1 MAKGK
6 KKEELTI
13 EEKLEQALVP
23 REEWPYE
30 VPENWCWVRLGSIS
44 KIISKGT
51 TPKGGR
57 EAYAPEGVN
66 FLRIENINDD
76 GYISHEHMVMVKE
89 DVHLGVLKRSIL
101 HKNDILISIAGTLG
115 KTAIVREV
123 DLPMNTNQ
131 AVSFVRLSDDRINE
145 KYIRYSIDNPIIQ
158 RLLLSKTKVTSIPNL
173 TLEIISDCYV
183 PFAPLAEQQRIVDR
197 IESLFSKLDEAKEK
211 AQEALDSFEERKAA
225 ILHKAFS
232 GELTKKWR
240 EENGVSI
247 DTWEKKK
254 ICDFAD
260 VKGGKRIPKGKSL
273 INENTGHP
281 YLKAGNL
288 KKGTVID
295 DGIMF
300 VPDDVLPQIK
310 NYTVNE
316 GDVYITN
323 VGACIG
329 DCGVIPPKYDGANLT
344 ENAVKI
350 TNLKKC
356 INLYLSY
363 YIASNNVQHEIKTK
377 IASATLGKL
386 SIANVKSITV
396 SLPSINEQKEIID
409 KMESLLEK
417 SDEACNYLNKVI
429 CYLEV
434 IKKSILAKAFRGELG
449 TNNMEEESLELLK
462 TIL

>member
-30 VPENWCWVRLGSIS
+30 VPKNWCWVRGFSVLNDMES
-44 KIISKGT
+44 KK
-51 TPKGGR
+51 
-57 EAYAPEGVN
+57 PEGET
-66 FLRIENINDD
+66 FA
-76 GYISHEHMVMVKE
+76 YI
-89 DVHLGVLKRSIL
+89 
-101 HKNDILISIAGTLG
+101 DI
-115 KTAIVREV
+115 
-123 DLPMNTNQ
+123 D
-131 AVSFVRLSDDRINE
+131 
-145 KYIRYSIDNPIIQ
+145 SIDNKRQI
-158 RLLLSKTKVTSIPNL
+158 VTSPKVIEVNKAPSRASRKL
-173 TLEIISDCYV
+173 HTGDTLFSLVRPYLMNIAYIDESLSDCIASTGFYV
-183 PFAPLAEQQRIVDR
+183 CSPNGINSKFWFYLMKSSYVVDGLNFYMKGDNSPSIRKDDIENFYYPLPPLAEQQRIVER

-240 EENGVSI
+240 EENGVGI
-247 DTWEKKK
+247 DSWDKKK

-288 KKGTVID
+288 KNGTVID

-300 VPDDVLPQIK
+300 VPDDVLPQVK

-350 TNLKKC
+350 TNLKNC
-356 INLYLSY
+356 NNFYLSY
-363 YIASNNVQHEIKTK
+363 YLSSNNVQHEIKTK

-386 SIANVKSITV
+386 SIANVKSITI

-409 KMESLLEK
+409 KIELLLKK
-417 SDEACNYLNKVI
+417 SDEAWSRLNIVI
-429 CYLEV
+429 RYVEI

-449 TNNMEEESLELLK
+449 TNNIKEESAIKLLK
-462 TIL
+462 SIL

>member
-1 MAKGK
+1 MTKGK
-6 KKEELTI
+6 KKKELTI

-30 VPENWCWVRLGSIS
+30 VPANWCWVRGFSVLNDMES
-44 KIISKGT
+44 KK
-51 TPKGGR
+51 
-57 EAYAPEGVN
+57 PEGET
-66 FLRIENINDD
+66 FA
-76 GYISHEHMVMVKE
+76 YI
-89 DVHLGVLKRSIL
+89 
-101 HKNDILISIAGTLG
+101 DI
-115 KTAIVREV
+115 
-123 DLPMNTNQ
+123 D
-131 AVSFVRLSDDRINE
+131 
-145 KYIRYSIDNPIIQ
+145 SIDNKRQI
-158 RLLLSKTKVTSIPNL
+158 VTSPKVIEVNKAPSRASRKL
-173 TLEIISDCYV
+173 HTGDTLFSLVRPYLMNIAYIDESLSDCIASTGFYV
-183 PFAPLAEQQRIVDR
+183 CSPNGINSKFWFYLMKSSYVVDGLNFYMKGDNSPSIRKDDIENFYYPLPPLAEQQRIVER
-197 IESLFSKLDEAKEK
+197 IESMFSKLDEAKEK

-254 ICDFAD
+254 LCDFAD

-350 TNLKKC
+350 TNLKNC

-449 TNNMEEESLELLK
+449 TKNMEEESLELLK